1 MFRITAVSFAAF
13 FLAVA
18 AAHAG
23 TIQIGGASGLTQN
36 YITQGAGS
44 TCAAGAGNCVTGSTT
59 GWVERNYNNIL
70 FAGATNNSGATTPSA
85 FTGYVQSGGEPS
97 GLTASDLAGSTT
109 FAMLSDGVAINN
121 SSNNFWGSSGTGV
134 ASITVPI
141 GIFGVTDLWTMM
153 DNQWGTLGG
162 NDTTVTFNFGSTS
175 NATSGLTS
183 VAVALTNSANNGST
197 PGGQMR
203 AALACTTTTTT
214 TCNLA
219 TNPHGIP
226 AQGAVINGVTVN
238 TGVVYNSFAYT
249 STSSGGFY
257 AGTTGKLK
265 LDDQQFVFGS
275 TFQNE
280 YLVSMTVTE
289 NVGNTPTTAAL
300 AGVLPSSTAL
310 SAITVDTV
318 AAVPEPTTVLLLLS
332 GLGGLGFMRFRR
344 T

>member
-1 MFRITAVSFAAF
+1 MFRITAVSFAGF
-13 FLAVA
+13 FLAV

-23 TIQIGGASGLTQN
+23 TIQIGGASGLNQN
-36 YITQGAGS
+36 YLTQGAGAA
-44 TCAAGAGNCVTGSTT
+44 CAAGAGNCVTGSTT
-59 GWVERNYNNIL
+59 GWVERNYDNIL

-85 FTGYVQSGGEPS
+85 FTGYVQTGGEPS
-97 GLTASDLAGSTT
+97 GRTASDLTGTT
-109 FAMLSDGVAINN
+109 FAMLSEGTAVNN
-121 SSNNFWGSSGTGV
+121 PSTNYWGSSGTGV

-203 AALACTTTTTT
+203 AALSCNITTTT
-214 TCNLA
+214 TCNNA
-219 TNPHGIP
+219 TNPHGVLQ
-226 AQGAVINGVTVN
+226 QGAVINGVTVN
-238 TGVVYNSFAYT
+238 TGVVYNSFTYT
-249 STSSGGFY
+249 AASPTGFY
-257 AGTTGKLK
+257 AGTGGKLK

-275 TFQNE
+275 LFQNE

-289 NVGNTPTTAAL
+289 NVGNTPVSVGTS
-300 AGVLPSSTAL
+300 GILPSSTAL

-318 AAVPEPTTVLLLLS
+318 AAVPEPTTVLLFLSGLS
-332 GLGGLGFMRFRR
+332 GLGLLRFRR
-344 T
+344 G